1 MLNFQSFSM
10 AKQTLFIFLVSL
22 FHLTTQL
29 LSQNVPVL
37 FNHYS
42 GLPGNSVHDCAES
55 NTGKLWIATD
65 KGLAYYDGYTFT
77 KVDLRDNLT
86 TMFSWGF
93 FKDRKG
99 RLWLRN
105 RQAPMTYIY
114 NDSIHRVKNTEHLH
128 DIHFNYFSEDEQ
140 GNIYIGS
147 VNSKLTH
154 KIGVDGHVA
163 TIDSVLVL
171 INSQKKR
178 VWTKHHPYS
187 YQKGAVVGDIVAS
200 FLINKKSEAF
210 IQIWNT
216 VTNKKELL
224 PAGFMDGFRHISKL
238 DANHI
243 LLSGKAGIFKLN
255 LATKAITPYNSCY
268 NTTYKDVVMVYKDRY
283 GNSWFCDYSK
293 GIWFEKALSPSIT
306 YTDLGNVDDIT
317 SHSKTADSVI
327 TLSTTSSYHYLIRK
341 KGITKRIDRVTNE
354 GLEILTSTDIAAFF
368 QDWDLEYY
376 YNTAYLMAKKP
387 GPMKRLVFD
396 QWTSC
401 SSGESYCFDG
411 ESYKCHFETDTSF
424 HIGTSS
430 GLYSILWKKGKI
442 KAVHWY
448 TGYVFDVCAIGSSI
462 YSVGLSGLR
471 KTDVHTKKTT
481 LLIDDMNLRN
491 VCATS
496 KYLLVRKEDGT
507 ILILDIQT
515 HQLLKVYNNYKY
527 LQKIQMVGKEIW
539 GLGESSIVKLDPD
552 DLSIL
557 MEINRFDGITAPYKL
572 GIEKIGTDYFLICKN
587 GFYTFN
593 DASIKKI
600 NYEKNVNFKIER
612 VFVNGK
618 QLSGD
623 TVFLKGENNLMQVNL
638 QYIYFPFSAQSVVFY
653 YRINKGK
660 WNLSS
665 QPTITIID
673 PPYGAY
679 ELEIKAKLDDRSLPF
694 DKKLILFIHNP
705 PPFHKTNLFLFLV
718 ILAIVIVVSSILIAQ
733 RKRKVKQLQ
742 QRFDASQNRMK
753 MLIMQMKPHFLS
765 NIFNSL
771 QTSFI
776 ENDPIRSSQ
785 LITNL
790 DNYLRL
796 SLSYSKKDMV
806 SLYEEIGLVKKYLL
820 LEQNR
825 LSKRVEL
832 VISDRLNNHS
842 GNIMVPVF
850 ILQPIIENAIWHGI
864 QKSNEPEGKIT
875 IDYTED
881 GNYFI
886 LSVTDN
892 GIGIG
897 NSNREGNSIALK
909 NINERLSL
917 IDENK
922 RDSYLVMEAAHPG
935 TNVHL
940 YVAKKSKNHSH

>member
-1 MLNFQSFSM
+1 M

-22 FHLTTQL
+22 FHLTTPL
-29 LSQNVPVL
+29 LSQNVPIL

-86 TMFSWGF
+86 TLFSWGF
-93 FKDRKG
+93 FKDSKG

-128 DIHFNYFSEDEQ
+128 DIHFNYFSEDEK
-140 GNIYIGS
+140 GNVYIGS
-147 VNSKLTH
+147 TNSKQTH
-154 KIGVDGHVA
+154 KIGVDGRVE
-163 TIDSVLVL
+163 TIDSVLIL
-171 INSQKKR
+171 INSQKKKI
-178 VWTKHHPYS
+178 WSKHHPYN
-187 YQKGAVVGDIVAS
+187 YEKGAVVGDFVAS
-200 FLINKKSEAF
+200 FLLNNNNEAF
-210 IQIWNT
+210 IQIKNT
-216 VTNKKELL
+216 ITGEEELL
-224 PAGFMDGFRHISKL
+224 TAGFIDGFRHISKL
-238 DANHI
+238 DANHV

-255 LATKAITPYNSCY
+255 LETKKITPYNSCY
-268 NTTYKDVVMVYKDRY
+268 NTTYKDVVVIYKDRY
-283 GNSWFCDYSK
+283 GNNWFCDYTK
-293 GIWFEKALSPSIT
+293 GLWFEKVLSPSIS
-306 YTDLGNVDDIT
+306 YTNLGNANDVT
-317 SHSKTADSVI
+317 SYSSTSDSSI
-327 TLSTTSSYHYLIRK
+327 TLSTTAPYQYLVK
-341 KGITKRIDRVTNE
+341 EGSITKRTDRITNE
-354 GLEILTSTDIAAFF
+354 GLEILTSTDIAASF
-368 QDWDLEYY
+368 QFWNLEYY

-387 GPMKRLVFD
+387 GKMKRLVLN
-396 QWTSC
+396 QWTSY
-401 SSGESYCFDG
+401 SPDESYCFDG
-411 ESYKCHFETDTSF
+411 ESYKCHFETDTAF

-430 GLYSILWKKGKI
+430 GLYSILWETGRI
-442 KAVHWY
+442 KAAYWHQ
-448 TGYVFDVCAIGSSI
+448 GYVFDVCATGSFI
-462 YSVGLSGLR
+462 YSVGLTGLH
-471 KTDVHTKKTT
+471 KTDVRTQKTT
-481 LLIDDMNLRN
+481 LLIDDMNFRN
-491 VCATS
+491 VCVTS
-496 KYLLVRKEDGT
+496 KHLIVRKEDGT
-507 ILILDIQT
+507 ILMLDIQT

-527 LQKIQMVGKEIW
+527 LHKIQMVGKEIW
-539 GLGESSIVKLDPD
+539 GLGESSIVKFDSENLT
-552 DLSIL
+552 IL
-557 MEINRFDGITAPYKL
+557 LEINSFDGVTAPYKL
-572 GIEKIGTDYFLICKN
+572 GIEKVGSTYYLICKN

-593 DASIKKI
+593 DAPIQKI
-600 NYEKNVNFKIER
+600 DYEKNVNFMIQS

-618 QLSGD
+618 KLSGD
-623 TVFLKGENNLMQVNL
+623 TIFLTGENNLMQVNL
-638 QYIYFPFSAQSVVFY
+638 QYIYFPFSSPSVLFY

-660 WNLSS
+660 WNLSD

-673 PPYGAY
+673 PPYGEY
-679 ELEIKAKLDDRSLPF
+679 ELEIKAKFNDNTLSF
-694 DKKLILFIHNP
+694 NKKLILFIHNP
-705 PPFHKTNLFLFLV
+705 PPFHKTNLFLFLIFV
-718 ILAIVIVVSSILIAQ
+718 LIVIVVAAILIRQ

-742 QRFDASQNRMK
+742 QQFDASQNRMK

-796 SLSYSKKDMV
+796 SLSYSKKDVV
-806 SLYEEIGLVKKYLL
+806 SLYEEIALVKKYLL

-825 LSKRVEL
+825 LSKQVQL
-832 VISDRLNNHS
+832 IISDRLSNHS
-842 GNIMVPVF
+842 GSIMVPVF

-864 QKSNEPEGKIT
+864 QKSSEPEGKIT
-875 IDYTED
+875 IDYSED
-881 GNYFI
+881 ENYFI

-917 IDENK
+917 IDANK
-922 RDSYLVMEAAHPG
+922 RDSYLLMEAANPG
-935 TNVHL
+935 TNIYL